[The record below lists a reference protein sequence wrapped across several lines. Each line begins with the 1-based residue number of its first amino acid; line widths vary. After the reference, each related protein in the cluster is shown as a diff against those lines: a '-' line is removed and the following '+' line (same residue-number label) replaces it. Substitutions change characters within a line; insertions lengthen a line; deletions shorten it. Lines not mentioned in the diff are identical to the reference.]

1 MRNVGLILF
10 ATLIHRS
17 LNLAKSQDLF
27 EYRTSSA
34 TRQTFAAWHSKYPS
48 ILPYLIIY
56 LQNHQTTSTA
66 NKHSPLFP
74 ILIIIRSLRYSDS
87 GSEIQ
92 NSLVPIVESLLGS
105 REWQV
110 RKVAAQALA
119 SLLSPQEA
127 LYRATNWT
135 VSIDSAK
142 GNNEI
147 HGRYMLLSN
156 LLDHGVDWS
165 KVDNLAKKQIEQHLL
180 RALDRHGGSPLL
192 DISSNVIW
200 CINSYLQSTTPMN
213 PDIRD
218 RAATVARQMLFS
230 PVASQRPVQGI
241 QLWASGAF
249 LLKHATS
256 TELLRSMLEY
266 SNPSPDAQQLPAL
279 WALQGLMDSPDLAK
293 HVDISIFRQTLA
305 LARSKSHD
313 NAVRISAMDTL
324 RLANWDSQILEG
336 VDVEDRR
343 AFVAD
348 MSAIVRG
355 TKYVPVREA
364 ALPVLAWGTVWAS
377 SRDTV
382 LDCGVLAREL
392 LKSSHEEQVSIPFVR
407 VHARVRS

>member
-1 MRNVGLILF
+1 VRNVGLILF

-48 ILPYLIIY
+48 ILPYLTRY
-56 LQNHQTTSTA
+56 LQDHQTTSIA

-92 NSLVPIVESLLGS
+92 NSLVPVVESLLGS

-127 LYRATNWT
+127 LYCATNWT

-230 PVASQRPVQGI
+230 PVASQRPVQGT
-241 QLWASGAF
+241 QLWASAAY

-256 TELLRSMLEY
+256 TELLRSILGY

-279 WALQGLMDSPDLAK
+279 WALQGLVDSPDLAK
-293 HVDISIFRQTLA
+293 HVDISIFRQIIA

-324 RLANWDSQILEG
+324 RLANWDSRILEE
-336 VDVEDRR
+336 VDIEDRR
-343 AFVAD
+343 AFVND
-348 MSAIVRG
+348 MSVIVRG

-364 ALPVLAWGTVWAS
+364 ALPALAWGTVWAS
-377 SRDTV
+377 FGDTE
-382 LDCGVLAREL
+382 LDCGILAREL
-392 LKSSHEEQVSIPFVR
+392 LKSSHEEQVSIPFVC
-407 VHARVRS
+407 VHAKARS